1 MRCGEACL
9 GPLLRGALHCG
20 LRVGIVR
27 RVTGEDEDSFAAH
40 PDDPRGDE
48 GPMRGWVPP
57 DDRLWLHPSERAA
70 GGSGSTRAGERPP
83 VAPPGT
89 DNFRWVIGG
98 LAAFVMLALAAT
110 GIVVAS
116 TNEGGAAPGARMAF
130 IKVPTTEVGL
140 DAAAGTAHIDQM
152 VGAAR
157 RSIVALLVTKPSG
170 RSVGTGVVVEAGGFI
185 VALRSAIAGAHRIMV
200 LEPDGSRRQATVMG
214 HDAATGIAVLH
225 IDDDLPAA
233 DFSSDVPAVGSLA
246 VAMSSEAG
254 GSSRAV
260 PLTRIY
266 AGVVRSTGAVAGTW
280 KGIGF
285 VQTAVAAPLAASGL
299 GSPLINRSGAIAGI
313 LDAVDGSG
321 ASRMAD
327 FLPADLVRG
336 VVSQIISRGSVDH
349 GSLEAGVVDGADPT
363 APTPNA
369 PGAGAVV
376 QSVASEGAAARA
388 GLVQG
393 DRIVAVAGH
402 VVRSVAELATELY
415 ADPPGTELVVTVVR
429 DGTKMRTTVVL
440 GQG

>member
-1 MRCGEACL
+1 VE
-9 GPLLRGALHCG
+9 
-20 LRVGIVR
+20 
-27 RVTGEDEDSFAAH
+27 T
-40 PDDPRGDE
+40 
-48 GPMRGWVPP
+48 
-57 DDRLWLHPSERAA
+57 
-70 GGSGSTRAGERPP
+70 
-83 VAPPGT
+83 
-89 DNFRWVIGG
+89 
-98 LAAFVMLALAAT
+98 
-110 GIVVAS
+110 
-116 TNEGGAAPGARMAF
+116 ARHS
-130 IKVPTTEVGL
+130 V
-140 DAAAGTAHIDQM
+140 
-152 VGAAR
+152 
-157 RSIVALLVTKPSG
+157 VALLVTKPSG

-185 VALRSAIAGAHRIMV
+185 VALRSAIAGAQRIMV
-200 LEPDGSRRQATVMG
+200 LEPDGSRLQATVMG
-214 HDAATGIAVLH
+214 HDAPTGITVLH

-254 GSSRAV
+254 GSRRAV

-266 AGVVRSTGAVAGTW
+266 AGVVRSTGAVAATW

-285 VQTAVAAPLAASGL
+285 VQTVVAVPLAASGL

-349 GSLEAGVVDGADPT
+349 GSLEAAVVDGADPT
-363 APTPNA
+363 ASTPNA
-369 PGAGAVV
+369 PGSGAVV

-402 VVRSVAELATELY
+402 VVRSVAELATHLY
-415 ADPPGTELVVTVVR
+415 ADPPGAELVVTAVR